1 MKRLKNIIVNSDGSI
16 NFIHHTIKKNNFIT
30 FQLNDDKNCNFYQKI
45 KKSDIDSK
53 HSMSYKKKYLK

>member
-1 MKRLKNIIVNSDGSI
+1 MKRVKNIIINSDGSM
-16 NFIHHTIKKNNFIT
+16 NFINHTIKKNNFLT

>member
-1 MKRLKNIIVNSDGSI
+1 MKRLKNIIINSDGSI
-16 NFIHHTIKKNNFIT
+16 NFINHTIKKSNFLT

-53 HSMSYKKKYLK
+53 HSISYKKKYLK